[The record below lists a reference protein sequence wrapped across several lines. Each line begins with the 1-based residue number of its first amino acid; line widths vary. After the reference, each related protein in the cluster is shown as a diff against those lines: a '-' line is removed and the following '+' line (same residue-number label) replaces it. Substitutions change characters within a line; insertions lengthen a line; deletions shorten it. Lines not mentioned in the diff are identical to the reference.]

1 MCSTC
6 NYAFRMSKMVQIR
19 NMPDTMHRILKAKA
33 ALAGMSLSDF
43 LLAEMRLVAERPSI
57 EELRARVRN
66 RTKFEGLT
74 PAADIIRQE
83 RDSR

>member
-1 MCSTC
+1 
-6 NYAFRMSKMVQIR
+6 MSKMVQIR

>member
-1 MCSTC
+1 
-6 NYAFRMSKMVQIR
+6 MSKMVQIR

-74 PAADIIRQE
+74 PAADIIRQQ

>member
-1 MCSTC
+1 
-6 NYAFRMSKMVQIR
+6 MSKMVQIR

-43 LLAEMRLVAERPSI
+43 LLAQMRLVAERPSI